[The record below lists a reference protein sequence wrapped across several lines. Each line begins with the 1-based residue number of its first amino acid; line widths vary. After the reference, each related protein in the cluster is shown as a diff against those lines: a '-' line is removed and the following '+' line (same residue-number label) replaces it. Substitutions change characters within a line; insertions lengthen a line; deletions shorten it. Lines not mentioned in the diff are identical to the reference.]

1 MLVETEEL
9 AEVLS
14 LADKVSDK
22 DSTGLASVDDKVV
35 AASSL
40 KTASPPSSVYAE
52 EEQAHEKVI
61 DTRDVLATR
70 GEAVLSEEAATCS
83 SSA

>member
-22 DSTGLASVDDKVV
+22 DSTGLASV
-35 AASSL
+35 
-40 KTASPPSSVYAE
+40 
-52 EEQAHEKVI
+52 I
-61 DTRDVLATR
+61 
-70 GEAVLSEEAATCS
+70 AVPILYPIFKKISETIRK
-83 SSA
+83 

>member
-9 AEVLS
+9 AETLS

-22 DSTGLASVDDKVV
+22 DSTGLAPSDDKVV
-35 AASSL
+35 TASSL
-40 KTASPPSSVYAE
+40 KTASPLVARTSRVSITFSRA
-52 EEQAHEKVI
+52 
-61 DTRDVLATR
+61 
-70 GEAVLSEEAATCS
+70 CS

>member
-40 KTASPPSSVYAE
+40 KTASPGVPKTSLVSITFSCA
-52 EEQAHEKVI
+52 
-61 DTRDVLATR
+61 
-70 GEAVLSEEAATCS
+70 CS